1 MPHLRPLLTWQ
12 APPRNRV
19 GGGAGGIWRRAEG
32 SAAEV
37 ELAAGDGQMDAQ
49 RTG

>member
-1 MPHLRPLLTWQ
+1 MIQSLATELGKGHGRP
-12 APPRNRV
+12 
-19 GGGAGGIWRRAEG
+19 GGSWRRDEG
-32 SAAEV
+32 SAAEM